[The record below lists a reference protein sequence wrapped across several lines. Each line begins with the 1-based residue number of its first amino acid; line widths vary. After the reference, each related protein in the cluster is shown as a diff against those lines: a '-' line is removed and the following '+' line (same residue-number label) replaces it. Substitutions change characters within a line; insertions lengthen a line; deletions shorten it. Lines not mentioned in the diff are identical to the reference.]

1 MAAVVRQQ
9 READEQKVLAASRH
23 FAELTQEYEISSEFR
38 IVWRDSALDDGVLRA
53 LHCDLIV
60 AAHPKPMDLPSSWS
74 AERLLLVTGIPVLLI
89 PDGWTGATIGDAP
102 LIAWNR
108 SREARRAVN
117 DALPFINMAAKVT
130 ILTID
135 SDRNPGHYGDD
146 PGTNLA
152 EHLTRH
158 GATVEVAKLSSDGS
172 AIADVILNQAAAQ
185 NADLLIIGAYSH
197 PRTTEILF
205 GGITRSLLS
214 AAHLPLL
221 LSR

>member
-1 MAAVVRQQ
+1 
-9 READEQKVLAASRH
+9 
-23 FAELTQEYEISSEFR
+23 
-38 IVWRDSALDDGVLRA
+38 
-53 LHCDLIV
+53 
-60 AAHPKPMDLPSSWS
+60 MDLPSSWS

-130 ILTID
+130 LLTID

-152 EHLTRH
+152 EPPPRQV
-158 GATVEVAKLSSDGS
+158 ATDEVAQMPS
-172 AIADVILNQAAAQ
+172 
-185 NADLLIIGAYSH
+185 
-197 PRTTEILF
+197 
-205 GGITRSLLS
+205 TRS
-214 AAHLPLL
+214 
-221 LSR
+221 

>member
-1 MAAVVRQQ
+1 
-9 READEQKVLAASRH
+9 
-23 FAELTQEYEISSEFR
+23 
-38 IVWRDSALDDGVLRA
+38 
-53 LHCDLIV
+53 
-60 AAHPKPMDLPSSWS
+60 MDLPSSWS

-135 SDRNPGHYGDD
+135 SDRNHGHYGDD
-146 PGTNLA
+146 SGTNLA

-158 GATVEVAKLSSDGS
+158 GATVEVAKLSPDG
-172 AIADVILNQAAAQ
+172 
-185 NADLLIIGAYSH
+185 
-197 PRTTEILF
+197 TEI
-205 GGITRSLLS
+205 GSTNLS
-214 AAHLPLL
+214 CPLINVQ
-221 LSR
+221 